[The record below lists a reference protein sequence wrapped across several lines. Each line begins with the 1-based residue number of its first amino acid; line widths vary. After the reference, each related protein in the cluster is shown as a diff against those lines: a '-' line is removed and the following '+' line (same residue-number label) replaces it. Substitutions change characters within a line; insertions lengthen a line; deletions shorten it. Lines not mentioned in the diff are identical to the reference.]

1 MPIPMKKNIYLLIL
15 LCIFFGNPGKAQI
28 NHLLNKVT
36 KSVADKIDGKP
47 AESTKNTNK
56 EPEPKCACE
65 KPELVVDLGKLKL
78 MYSEL
83 SILLNDEGAILLSL
97 RNSKDYYI
105 SKDGVT
111 QGPIK
116 EGDPRLAGFDIP
128 DNSGAPDNSK
138 GGDENSADKN
148 PWAKSPYITKTG
160 EKYLVKFDGKSYGP
174 YATIQQFKV
183 NKSKDKFASIVVQ
196 TIAISNSDAKKMEK
210 EIDNAKTDQEKLDI
224 QMKYNQQ
231 MMKNMME
238 GGGPNSTLPKLVTN
252 VEGATYDVLKSQ
264 GGILNND
271 IKYDDILFKSY
282 DKVVDLSNN
291 VLFDLKQDA
300 QNSASLFINTTNSIY
315 AWYNSGTLSFSDSK
329 VMSDLFNPHL
339 VKVNTQVNLAYMYYS
354 PKSSAIMQ
362 CKIPF

>member
-1 MPIPMKKNIYLLIL
+1 MKKNIYLLIL

-28 NHLLNKVT
+28 NRLMNKVT

-56 EPEPKCACE
+56 EPEPKCACD

-83 SILLNDEGAILLSL
+83 SILLNDEGAILLSQ
-97 RNSKDYYI
+97 RYSKDYYI

-111 QGPIK
+111 QGPFK
-116 EGDPRLAGFDIP
+116 YGDPRLAGFDVP
-128 DNSGAPDNSK
+128 DNSMAPDNRGS
-138 GGDENSADKN
+138 DEGKAAID
-148 PWAKSPYITKTG
+148 PWANNQYISKTG
-160 EKYLVKFDGKSYGP
+160 EKYLIKFNGKSYGP

-196 TIAISNSDAKKMEK
+196 TIAISNADAKKMEK

-231 MMKNMME
+231 MMNNMME

-264 GGILNND
+264 GGILNSD

-300 QNSASLFINTTNSIY
+300 QNSASLFINTTNSLY

-339 VKVNTQVNLAYMYYS
+339 VKVNTLVNLAYMYYS